1 MHTTLRTARR
11 RPIGIAALSLAV
23 LGGCL
28 GGATALATP
37 SLPASLGSGNQQL
50 SPGLHVLDLVA
61 REQGHPGPSSLP
73 RIAITLPKGWF
84 NYDGWG
90 MNTGGGLPLM
100 IVSFWDVDKVYG
112 TPCRW
117 QSRPMVDPGP
127 SVGALASALA
137 RQPLRNA
144 SAPRGVVLGGVHG
157 KSLQWSVPTRIDLT
171 HCDQGYFESWTAKGW
186 SGDRY
191 QQGPGQVDRIWILN
205 VAGVRLVIDA
215 AFMPRTSRANREELG
230 RIVHSIRF
238 LRQAT
243 EEGKP

>member
-1 MHTTLRTARR
+1 MAKQANGRPRPQRR
-11 RPIGIAALSLAV
+11 RARVCPGQTAA
-23 LGGCL
+23 
-28 GGATALATP
+28 
-37 SLPASLGSGNQQL
+37 
-50 SPGLHVLDLVA
+50 
-61 REQGHPGPSSLP
+61 
-73 RIAITLPKGWF
+73 
-84 NYDGWG
+84 
-90 MNTGGGLPLM
+90 
-100 IVSFWDVDKVYG
+100 
-112 TPCRW
+112 
-117 QSRPMVDPGP
+117 
-127 SVGALASALA
+127 
-137 RQPLRNA
+137 
-144 SAPRGVVLGGVHG
+144 RGVVLGGVHG

-215 AFMPRTSRANREELG
+215 AFMPRTTRANREELG